1 MKHNKR
7 KKSNQKGGKMKVLLG
22 VIFMITQMSGVY
34 ALDIDNKGMMDEVVV
49 IAPRFEGE
57 DIAYSGMMSEVVA
70 KAPRY
75 YSEVELGMMD
85 QVVVTAPRFEGED
98 IAYSGMMSE
107 VVVTASRYEE
117 DNIVFGYMVKLE
129 RNESNECYYLL
140 LIEDRDYQERD
151 YLN

>member
-34 ALDIDNKGMMDEVVV
+34 ALDIDNKGMMDEVV
-49 IAPRFEGE
+49 ITAPRFEGE
-57 DIAYSGMMSEVVA
+57 DIAYSGMMPEVVA

-75 YSEVELGMMD
+75 YSEAEIGMMD

-107 VVVTASRYEE
+107 VIVTASRYEE

>member
-1 MKHNKR
+1 
-7 KKSNQKGGKMKVLLG
+7 MKVLLG

-34 ALDIDNKGMMDEVVV
+34 ALYIDNKGMMDE
-49 IAPRFEGE
+49 
-57 DIAYSGMMSEVVA
+57 
-70 KAPRY
+70 
-75 YSEVELGMMD
+75 
-85 QVVVTAPRFEGED
+85 VVVTAPRFEGED

-107 VVVTASRYEE
+107 VIVTASRYEE